1 MGLFS
6 RRSRTEGGSVVSD
19 RAAGKADLAALR
31 EFAESRTGVEA
42 FIEPRTS
49 VTQTTLLLVAGS
61 GESMRR
67 RVPSP
72 EAARDFVRKKLKLPV
87 YDVNLV
93 GLPQRKREWDLRQ
106 AGASSSKASTASA
119 SSGSRATS
127 APAKP
132 GRSPRE
138 MAAIMVLESA
148 AGVDPL
154 PTDPTF
160 DQLMKVYRQARS
172 HAHPDRNGGDRT
184 KWDKVEESARALDLP
199 D

>member
-1 MGLFS
+1 M
-6 RRSRTEGGSVVSD
+6 VSD

-31 EFAESRTGVEA
+31 EFAESRSGVEGY
-42 FIEPRTS
+42 IEPRTS
-49 VTQTTLLLVAGS
+49 VTQTTLLLVASS

-72 EAARDFVRKKLKLPV
+72 QAAEEFVRKKLKLPV

-106 AGASSSKASTASA
+106 AGATSSRSSRPTPPRGSSTSGARRPTAPAPKPASSSM
-119 SSGSRATS
+119 
-127 APAKP
+127 P

-138 MAAIMVLESA
+138 KAAIMILESA
-148 AGVDPL
+148 AGVEPL
-154 PTDPTF
+154 PSDPSF
-160 DQLMKVYRQARS
+160 EQLMKVYRQARS
-172 HAHPDRNGGDRT
+172 KAHPDRTGGDRT
-184 KWDKVEESARALDLP
+184 LWDKVEDSARALDLP

>member
-1 MGLFS
+1 M
-6 RRSRTEGGSVVSD
+6 VSD

-31 EFAESRTGVEA
+31 EFAESRTGVEGY
-42 FIEPRTS
+42 IEPRTS
-49 VTQTTLLLVAGS
+49 VTQTTLLLVAGT

-72 EAARDFVRKKLKLPV
+72 QAAEEFVRKKLKLPV

-106 AGASSSKASTASA
+106 AGATSSRTSRPTSPPRGASTSGPRRPAASTPTSSSL
-119 SSGSRATS
+119 
-127 APAKP
+127 P

-138 MAAIMVLESA
+138 KAAIMILESA
-148 AGVDPL
+148 AGVEPL
-154 PTDPTF
+154 PSDPSH

-172 HAHPDRNGGDRT
+172 KAHPDRTGGDRT
-184 KWDKVEESARALDLP
+184 LWDKVEESARALDLP